1 MSQKPE
7 ESRQTK
13 KVRAEDKS
21 HRPAKHIE
29 ETAKLASSEEP
40 GKNPEKVRRA
50 KE

>member
-1 MSQKPE
+1 MSRKPQ

-13 KVRAEDKS
+13 KAQAQDKS

-29 ETAKLASSEEP
+29 ETAKLASSDEP
-40 GKNPEKVRRA
+40 DKNPEKVLRA